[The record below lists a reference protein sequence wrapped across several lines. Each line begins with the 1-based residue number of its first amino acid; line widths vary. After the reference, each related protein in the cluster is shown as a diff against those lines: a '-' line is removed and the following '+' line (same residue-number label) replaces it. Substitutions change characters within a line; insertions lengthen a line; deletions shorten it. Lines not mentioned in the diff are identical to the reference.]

1 VTWLEAGDEQL
12 DAEPEDA
19 LDVGGD
25 AEPVGQLPQIQYED
39 ISDAE
44 DAPVQAHVQY
54 DNIANAEQSSGV
66 QFEDIS
72 EPDDTPPTFD
82 VDGVVFE
89 FLDDWPWDTF
99 VEGQSTAYSVERDGE
114 PPRLY
119 TLYNWDLLS
128 GSWALWYQYLRASEA
143 LYGESGRNQAALQ
156 YLNHHGDINIFGR
169 VLKEEFD
176 RRFVRCD

>member
-1 VTWLEAGDEQL
+1 MGRYDDPVTWLEAGDGQLDEQL

-19 LDVGGD
+19 PVVGGD
-25 AEPVGQLPQIQYED
+25 VEPAGQLPQIEYED

-44 DAPVQAHVQY
+44 DAPAQAS
-54 DNIANAEQSSGV
+54 DI

-82 VDGVVFE
+82 VDGVTFE
-89 FLDDWPWDTF
+89 FLGDWPWDTF
-99 VEGQSTAYSVERDGE
+99 EVGQSTTYIVERDGE

-119 TLYNWDLLS
+119 TLYNWDQPS

-156 YLNHHGDINIFGR
+156 FLNIHGDINIFGR